1 MVNRGEPMTVGAPE
15 SFPPPS
21 TMSYPSLPFPITS
34 YPTSPLWQLA
44 PLSSNNSA
52 GWAPNCTSSD
62 CVPTASWSTS
72 VVNSTLTYTF
82 YAWGHTIYG
91 KVEGDMKLQLIRNG
105 NEEPINPSGDIL
117 WTFPGLSTDEFLH
130 SNITIKVLEAGN
142 GARLT
147 VNRAFINGSTYGDSD
162 WPTDQWTIPSNDGAL
177 KYTGFSQQQ
186 ATAGLGSPTTY
197 VSSAAGDKVSMQF
210 NGSAV
215 TISGP
220 CGPSN
225 GLMRINLDGTEN
237 IINTTKPFQSDDCL
251 LYQSPGFPALNFHT
265 LEIANVDG
273 RTLAFNRLEF
283 FRVRTIATP
292 RGARTNQMGAKIAG
306 IVVAAIVVLAG
317 LIVFY
322 STRSR
327 RVRQKI
333 NNSWKVFCS

>member
-1 MVNRGEPMTVGAPE
+1 MTVGAPT
-15 SFPPPS
+15 SFPPLS

-34 YPTSPLWQLA
+34 YPTSPLWQLT
-44 PLSSNNSA
+44 PLSSNSST

-105 NEEPINPSGDIL
+105 NEESINPSGDIL

-162 WPTDQWTIPSNDGAL
+162 WPTEQWTVPSNDGAL

-197 VSSAAGDKVSMQF
+197 VSSAAGDKVFMKF

-225 GLMRINLDGTEN
+225 GLMRINLDGSEN

-273 RTLAFNRLEF
+273 RTLAFNRLDF
-283 FRVRTIATP
+283 FRVLTIATP

-306 IVVAAIVVLAG
+306 IVVAVIVVLAG

-327 RVRQKI
+327 RARQKI
-333 NNSWKVFCS
+333 NNSWKVFCG

>member
-1 MVNRGEPMTVGAPE
+1 
-15 SFPPPS
+15 
-21 TMSYPSLPFPITS
+21 MSYPSLPFPITS
-34 YPTSPLWQLA
+34 YPISPLWQLT
-44 PLSSNNSA
+44 PLSSNSSS

-62 CVPTASWSTS
+62 CVSTASWSTG

-91 KVEGDMKLQLIRNG
+91 KIDGDMKIQLFRNDK
-105 NEEPINPSGDIL
+105 EESINPSGDIL
-117 WTFPGLSTDEFLH
+117 WTFPGLPTDEFLH
-130 SNITIKVLEAGN
+130 SNITIKVLAASN

-147 VNRAFINGSTYGDSD
+147 VNKAFINGSTYGDSD
-162 WPTDQWTIPSNDGAL
+162 WPTVQWTIPSNDGSL
-177 KYTGFSQQQ
+177 KYTGFSKQQ

-197 VSSAAGDKVSMQF
+197 VSSTAGDKVSMQF

-215 TISGP
+215 TLYGP

-225 GLMRINLDGTEN
+225 GLMRINLDGSEN

-265 LEIANVDG
+265 LEIDNVDG
-273 RTLAFNRLEF
+273 RTLAVNRLEF
-283 FRVRTIATP
+283 FRVLTIAT
-292 RGARTNQMGAKIAG
+292 ARNAKANQAGAKIAG
-306 IVVAAIVVLAG
+306 IVVGVIVVIAA

-333 NNSWKVFCS
+333 SNSWKVFCG